1 MKFFIYGN
9 GGGIDKVKEEL
20 KNPKETYESIKE
32 VFEEIKRRYG
42 NLLDIDDLSVKY
54 YSYDARIEKDVY
66 MVVTNKC
73 GKENY
78 IKKYKC
84 PQYVSYL
91 VSI

>member
-32 VFEEIKRRYG
+32 VFEEIKRRYA

-54 YSYDARIEKDVY
+54 YGYDARIGKDVY

-78 IKKYKC
+78 IKKYEC